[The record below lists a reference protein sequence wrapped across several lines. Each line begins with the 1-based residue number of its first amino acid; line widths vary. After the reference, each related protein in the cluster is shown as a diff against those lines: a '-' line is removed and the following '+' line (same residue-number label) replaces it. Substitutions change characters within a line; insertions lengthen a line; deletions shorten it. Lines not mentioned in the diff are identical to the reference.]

1 MTVGGNN
8 RLENNLINVIKTSI
22 KNIKNEK
29 DRAEVRV
36 DIQRLMSEFASSLFE
51 SNFIFV
57 YGTLRRGQKG
67 YNEIKAL
74 FGDEGIEY
82 IKTTRYDFVKIVDY
96 GPYPVLLGSR
106 TPDYVVGDI
115 IYLSDEALNYIKG
128 ELATD
133 GFIIDSCTLWIPSGS
148 IDSSKVKVLSLP
160 TYKAGE
166 KLEKEIE
173 DNKIRYPKIEIAD
186 WIRYQKQTKIGSS
199 AEDQNLQYAL
209 WAAECGYY
217 D

>member
-8 RLENNLINVIKTSI
+8 RLEGNLIKVIKTSI
-22 KNIKNEK
+22 KNIKSDKE
-29 DRAEVRV
+29 RAEVRV
-36 DIQRLMSEFASSLFE
+36 DIRRLMSEFPSTLFG
-51 SNFIFV
+51 SNFIFA

-82 IKTTRYDFVKIVDY
+82 ITTTRYDYTKIVDY
-96 GPYPVLLGSR
+96 GDFPVLLSSR
-106 TPDYVVGDI
+106 TPDYTVGDI
-115 IYLSDEALNYIKG
+115 IYLSDEALDYIKG
-128 ELATD
+128 ELSDD
-133 GFIIDSCTLWIPSGS
+133 GFIPDHATLWIPSGS

-160 TYKAGE
+160 TFKAGE
-166 KLEKEIE
+166 KLEKDIE
-173 DNKIRYPKIEIAD
+173 DNKVRYPKIEVAD
-186 WIRYQKQTKIGSS
+186 WVRYQKQTKIGAS